1 MPSKPKDK
9 MRAYR
14 ERLRRQG
21 LRPVQL
27 WLPDTRSPEFVA
39 EAKRQ
44 WRLVRDSQDE
54 KDVLDW
60 IEAVADLDGWR

>member
-27 WLPDTRSPEFVA
+27 WLPDTRSSRFA
-39 EAKRQ
+39 AAARRQ
-44 WRLVRDSQDE
+44 SRLVRDDPAEQE
-54 KDVLDW
+54 TLDF
-60 IEAVADLDGWR
+60 IEAAMDTSGWR

>member
-1 MPSKPKDK
+1 MPSKPQDK

-27 WLPDTRSPEFVA
+27 WVPDTRSPEFIA

-44 WRLVRDSQDE
+44 WRLVHEGRDE
-54 KDVLDW
+54 TEVIEW